1 MNPTLKEHLQW
12 TKWGDHFLLF
22 NPDNRSTLRIQDG
35 DRGWI
40 ETMDGSLTLAEL
52 EYTVPSSA
60 HLLEHLERLCR
71 GEFLEN
77 SDEIFSFLF
86 PNQKRSQWNHRHSR
100 FLYGPLFERSM
111 NWPLTLPSPTL
122 LFLLCIALFIGG
134 LGWMISSQHNF
145 AIHPWAIGHDWLLGS
160 LAAYGVNSIV
170 LSVIGIVQMSLVR
183 PFSQSV
189 PFQIR
194 HLFGIIHIGTAR
206 HMLFHTP
213 VYIQR
218 QYSGLGLGMTLGS
231 VGLCFMGEAMTGT
244 GTGASLAN
252 ALMLLLLWQCCPF
265 YDTDGA
271 QLFETVSVHKQRL
284 RTQDFLKSSALRS
297 PFGDVQGQRELRWVL
312 TVWLVWFGVAIHMLG
327 QSVVPYLSTL
337 LIQSLQQPTI
347 FGMIWL
353 GLVFAAIVVYYAYFG
368 VQGLQLSGALL
379 QQILPQ
385 RIKVSKSDVSDDWIA
400 RHAQTLQEIGI
411 ESLPKNTQIISVSDH
426 ARLDTRM
433 TEPGLWL
440 VIHGDVALVDPK
452 PEGGHETLLHFPT
465 PCVLQNSEIL
475 QEPLKLWGLTETELL
490 CIPSSDLTSHTHQ
503 VLKILNTQP
512 SFALLSTKWQ
522 WLLAVHARHQICNAG
537 SILLAKN
544 DPTDAIYIVESGTFQ
559 VLQTD
564 IELKV
569 HSIIGEMGILS
580 EEPRSATIQCTSSGR
595 VLMIPAYLIR
605 LCIQQCPDF
614 ANNLHTLMIER
625 QEGTV

>member
-22 NPDNRSTLRIQDG
+22 NPDNRSTLRIQSG
-35 DRGWI
+35 DRAWI
-40 ETMDGSLTLAEL
+40 EIMDGSLSLAEL

-71 GEFLEN
+71 GEFLDN

-100 FLYGPLFERSM
+100 FLYGPWYERAV
-111 NWPLTLPSPTL
+111 NWPLVLPSPNL
-122 LFLLCIALFIGG
+122 LFLLCIGLFIGG

-160 LAAYGVNSIV
+160 LAAYVVTSIV

-183 PFSQSV
+183 PFSKSV

-194 HLFGIIHIGTAR
+194 HLFGIVHIGTAR

-213 VYIQR
+213 IYIQR

-231 VGLCFMGEAMTGT
+231 IGLCFMGEAMTGT
-244 GTGASLAN
+244 GSGASLAN

-284 RTQDFLKSSALRS
+284 RTQDFLQSSALRS

-327 QSVVPYLSTL
+327 QSVIPYLSTL
-337 LIQSLQQPTI
+337 LIQTLQQPSI
-347 FGMIWL
+347 LGMGWL
-353 GLVFAAIVVYYAYFG
+353 GLVFFAIVVYYVYFG
-368 VQGLQLSGALL
+368 VQGLKLSGALL

-385 RIKVSKSDVSDDWIA
+385 RIKVNKLPVSDDWISNNA
-400 RHAQTLQEIGI
+400 ASLQEIGI
-411 ESLPKNTQIISVSDH
+411 ESLSKDAQIVTISDH
-426 ARLDTRM
+426 ARLDTQM
-433 TEPGLWL
+433 TKPGLWL
-440 VIHGDVALVDPK
+440 IIRGDVALVNPK

-465 PCVLQNSEIL
+465 PCVLQHSDGL
-475 QEPLKLWGLTETELL
+475 KDPLKLWGLTETELL
-490 CIPSSDLTSHTHQ
+490 HIPDSDLVSRTQEALTT
-503 VLKILNTQP
+503 LNTQP
-512 SFALLSTKWQ
+512 SFALLSPKWQ
-522 WLLAVHARHQICNAG
+522 WLLAVHARHQHCNAD

-559 VLQTD
+559 VLQTN
-564 IELKV
+564 IELST

-580 EEPRSATIQCTSSGR
+580 EQPRSATIQCSSSGR

-605 LCIQQCPDF
+605 LCVQQSPDF
-614 ANNLHTLMIER
+614 ANNLHTLMHER
-625 QEGTV
+625 QEGTL